1 MVDIAHRALRWC
13 AAAVVM
19 VAAAT
24 GCSGATRL
32 GSESAS
38 SRDSASAD
46 TVVAG
51 DEFMTDVERIFEAS
65 NTGGYDNV
73 RAVVVTVDERPIV
86 ERYYRSSAE
95 TTSNVFSVTKTVMS
109 MLIGIA
115 LDNGDLQGLDQ
126 TLAELLPSY
135 ADRMAPEAQ
144 SITLRQ
150 VLTMTSGLPSDLDID
165 PQLLASDDWVTTI
178 LAEGPSQP
186 PGEVFSY
193 SSDGS
198 HLLSAILVEATGVS
212 VLEYARR
219 HLFDPLGID
228 TKPAVE
234 PVMRGL
240 PDRRLRRA
248 GFAWP
253 RDPEGLHT
261 GWCCLKLT
269 ARDMV
274 KLGQLW
280 LNGGS
285 WDGTQV
291 VSADWVT
298 ASTGAQVAT
307 GEPPADHYGYQWW
320 VTEADGHPA
329 YAAVGYAG
337 QLIEVVPALDLVVAV
352 SSVEEVGNA
361 QAGSYMNIVSTIIA
375 PALRP

>member
-1 MVDIAHRALRWC
+1 MVNIAHRALRWC

-24 GCSGATRL
+24 GCSGATRP
-32 GSESAS
+32 ESAS
-38 SRDSASAD
+38 SRDPARAD
-46 TVVAG
+46 TAVAG

-95 TTSNVFSVTKTVMS
+95 TTSNVFSVTKSVMS

-135 ADRMAPEAQ
+135 ADSMAPEAQ

-228 TKPAVE
+228 TKPAAE
-234 PVMRGL
+234 PVMRDYQIDGY
-240 PDRRLRRA
+240 DEA

-274 KLGQLW
+274 KFGQLW
-280 LNGGS
+280 LNGGI

-291 VSADWVT
+291 VSADWVA
-298 ASTGAQVAT
+298 ASTRPHVAT

-337 QLIEVVPALDLVVAV
+337 QLVEVVPALDLVVAV
-352 SSVEEVGNA
+352 SSVEAPNNA
-361 QAGSYMNIVSTIIA
+361 AAASLMDIVSTIVA
-375 PALRP
+375 PALRT